1 LSRARLAVSAIALT
15 AATVP
20 ASAVL
25 AVPALAD
32 AGSPRVPTSVTG
44 FTATADPQG
53 MLTVRGCVQD
63 DSDDADLLVGSAVK
77 IQYGPGGSGPWRTLG
92 AVREVG
98 HYTSTC
104 PGVEVAGTDRVP
116 RNWAYYRVAY
126 AGTWLYAASASDP
139 VLVWKYL
146 DRIEHP
152 TITRSGTHVTARGQL
167 QHYYNGWKPSAGQQ
181 VKIVLEP
188 KGGTK
193 WYWIAQPRTNA
204 AGWFTATVRA
214 TVSAHWAASYPGDS
228 THFAA
233 GSPQTWI
240 SG

>member
-1 LSRARLAVSAIALT
+1 LSRVRLAVSAIALA

-32 AGSPRVPTSVTG
+32 AGSPRVPTSITG

-53 MLTVRGCVQD
+53 TLTVR
-63 DSDDADLLVGSAVK
+63 
-77 IQYGPGGSGPWRTLG
+77 
-92 AVREVG
+92 
-98 HYTSTC
+98 
-104 PGVEVAGTDRVP
+104 VEVAGT
-116 RNWAYYRVAY
+116 
-126 AGTWLYAASASDP
+126 
-139 VLVWKYL
+139 

-152 TITRSGTHVTARGQL
+152 TITRSGSYVTARGQL

-233 GSPQTWI
+233 GSPQSWI

>member
-1 LSRARLAVSAIALT
+1 MSRARLVVSAIALA

-20 ASAVL
+20 ASAAL

-32 AGSPRVPTSVTG
+32 AGSDRVPTSITG

-53 MLTVRGCVQD
+53 TLTVRGCVQD
-63 DSDDADLLVGSAVK
+63 DSGDADFLVGSAAK
-77 IQYGPGGSGPWRTLG
+77 IQYGARGSGPWRTLG
-92 AVREVG
+92 DVREVG
-98 HYTSTC
+98 RYSSSC
-104 PGVEVAGTDRVP
+104 PGVEIAGTAHVRQ
-116 RNWAYYRVAY
+116 NWAYYRVTF
-126 AGTWLYAASASDP
+126 AGTWLYAASSSDP

-152 TITRSGTHVTARGQL
+152 AITRSGAYVTARGQL
-167 QHYYNGWKPSAGQQ
+167 QHYYNGWKFSAGQQ

-188 KGGTK
+188 EGGTK

-228 THFAA
+228 THFAT